1 VSILN
6 PTDLISHYGTWGL
19 ALIIFAETGLL
30 IGFFLPGDS
39 LLFLA
44 GAYSATSASG
54 AVHLNLG
61 LTLVAVIV
69 AAIVGSEAGFL
80 IGRRIGPALFNRP
93 DSRFFKQRNVARA
106 REALDQYGP
115 GKALLI
121 ARFVPVVRTLI
132 NPVAGVLDMPVR
144 TFTVYNV
151 IGGILWGGGV
161 TMLGYFLGSA
171 ISIDHYILPITAG
184 VILVSLVPVAL
195 EFRKQR
201 ARIGAAQS

>member
-1 VSILN
+1 MSWLS

-44 GAYSATSASG
+44 GAYSAASTSA
-54 AVHLNLG
+54 AIHLNLG

-69 AAIVGSEAGFL
+69 AAIIGSEVGFL
-80 IGRRIGPALFNRP
+80 IGRRIGPQLFSRP
-93 DSRFFKQRNVARA
+93 DSRFFKQRNVTRA

-121 ARFVPVVRTLI
+121 ARFVPIVRTLV
-132 NPVAGVLDMPVR
+132 NPVAGVLEIPVR

-151 IGGILWGGGV
+151 IGGVLWGGGV
-161 TMLGYFLGSA
+161 TLLGYFLGSA

-184 VILVSLVPVAL
+184 VILLSAIPLAI
-195 EFRKQR
+195 EYRKQR
-201 ARIGAAQS
+201 NRTHASER